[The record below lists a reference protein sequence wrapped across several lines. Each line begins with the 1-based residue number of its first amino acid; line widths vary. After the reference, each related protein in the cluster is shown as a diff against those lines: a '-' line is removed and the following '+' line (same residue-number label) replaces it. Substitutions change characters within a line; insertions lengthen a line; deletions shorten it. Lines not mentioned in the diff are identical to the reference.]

1 MNCRFSTRVALAS
14 CCILGLLAAMPASQS
29 SRPMPANLG
38 LLQLRRDFH
47 LAGTLGDSQLM
58 RSLWTDD
65 AAFVGGG
72 QQVTGADNI
81 VAFFEMQAPWGESV
95 TLTSESKAHFEV
107 LGNTAYY
114 EFECI
119 IVTVDGGG
127 DPLETSL
134 SSIPPGSQN
143 PQVEIFQHSN
153 TSGMAVREDGRW
165 KFATFN
171 GAGGPL

>member
-1 MNCRFSTRVALAS
+1 MNSRLSTRAALAC
-14 CCILGLLAAMPASQS
+14 CCILGLLAAMPAGQGSA
-29 SRPMPANLG
+29 PMPAQLG
-38 LLQLRRDFH
+38 LLQLRKDFH
-47 LAGTLGDSQLM
+47 LAGTLGDSELM

-65 AAFVGGG
+65 AVFVGGG
-72 QQVTGADNI
+72 QQITGADNI
-81 VAFFEMQAPWGESV
+81 VAFFEMQDPWGESV

-119 IVTVDGGG
+119 IVTVDGG

-134 SSIPPGSQN
+134 SSLPPGSQN
-143 PQVEIFQHSN
+143 PQVEILQHSN